1 MNTEQFAKGLQDGV
15 KELLGVR
22 PNSKEA
28 RQLVDLVF
36 DGIKEQIKNGEVVD
50 IIGFGKFETVQR
62 AERNGRNPQD
72 GSSITIPAKK
82 APKFSF
88 KPKFKDEVAGK

>member
-1 MNTEQFAKGLQDGV
+1 MNTEQFAKVLQDEV

-36 DGIKEQIKNGEVVD
+36 DEIKEQIKNGEVVD

-62 AERNGRNPQD
+62 AERNGRNPQS
-72 GSSITIPAKK
+72 GKSMIIKAHT

>member
-15 KELLGVR
+15 KQLLGVR

-36 DGIKEQIKNGEVVD
+36 DEIKEQIKNGEVVD
-50 IIGFGKFETVQR
+50 IIGFGKFETVER

-72 GSSITIPAKK
+72 GTSIKIPAKT
-82 APKFSF
+82 APKFTF
-88 KPKFKDEVAGK
+88 KKKVKDEVEGK